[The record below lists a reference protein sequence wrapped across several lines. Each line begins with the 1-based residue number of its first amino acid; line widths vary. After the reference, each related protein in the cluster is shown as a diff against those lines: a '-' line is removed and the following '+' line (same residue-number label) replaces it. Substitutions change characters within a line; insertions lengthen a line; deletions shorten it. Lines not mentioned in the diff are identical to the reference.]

1 MLDDRRAA
9 ERGFRLH
16 EHCRDDLP
24 SAIGACPRPNPAF
37 GFDLGL
43 ASAPENPPATLISAD
58 PEGGAQDVHR
68 FLRGRMPLGKT
79 PASTTGLV
87 SPVRG
92 ARFLWFVSLTLK
104 SKK

>member
-58 PEGGAQDVHR
+58 PEGGAQDVR
-68 FLRGRMPLGKT
+68 RL
-79 PASTTGLV
+79 STGQDAPWKNSGVNDGPGESGTGSAFTLV
-87 SPVRG
+87 LFFD
-92 ARFLWFVSLTLK
+92 A
-104 SKK
+104 